1 MAASKSV
8 VLTFEIFR
16 GSEFLRREESTSESV
31 TIGKGAAALLRVED
45 PALHDLHVVINVN
58 EDGSVQLHDLAAD
71 SSTVVN
77 GKPVDSNVALAA
89 NDTISI
95 GPVRIVVRITDGAAF
110 ADEEAT
116 RVNAP
121 VIAPVLT
128 KTAAPLLTK
137 GAPAAAK
144 AQSAAPEAR
153 AGMSPEDDTLDAAS
167 LEDVMAYV
175 MRASAA
181 AGEAAADRSR
191 GKVLEVSQ
199 VYGDSILGVRLF
211 SKGGRVMVGSTT
223 QATLHIFGFP
233 ITEVA
238 PSIAGFLPLVTL
250 GVGSAEEHWKNP
262 FYVPS
267 EALPTPDFP
276 LFESTSG
283 SWVCNFQ
290 ESWTGFVD
298 QGESRKTF
306 QELITSGQARR
317 GNNGY
322 QVEIAEDAR
331 LMVDLGTTIFVAH
344 QVFPGKKVVTPFGE
358 SIDYPF
364 LVMVACAML
373 SMILLFTA
381 IQLVPPPEKSEQKID
396 DRLVEMLLDKE
407 EKPPEEKDKNPD
419 AGEGAKAKKEE
430 GKVGKK
436 DAKMDKAKGEKVEKM
451 VMDREVAENA
461 GLLGALRD
469 DSSLDSSMSNN
480 GLSGAMQNGI
490 GGLIGAK
497 GTQVGSGGLGGRGG
511 GVGGGGSADG
521 MGGMGTRGR
530 GSGSS
535 GYGSGGGDFG
545 TRGEGGIA
553 GVGGDP
559 IILGALDKS
568 LIDAVIKR
576 NMAAI
581 RYCYQRELT
590 KNPNLGG
597 KITIKFVIAKDGSV
611 SKSDVK
617 SSSMGN
623 GAVEGCIADRFLK
636 FQFPEPKG
644 GGIVIVSYPFIF
656 SPG

>member
-16 GSEFLRREESTSESV
+16 GSEFLRREESSSESV

-45 PALHDLHVVINVN
+45 PALHDLHVVLNVN
-58 EDGSVQLHDLAAD
+58 EDGSVQLHDLAGD
-71 SSTVVN
+71 RSTVVN
-77 GKPVDSNVALAA
+77 GKPVDSNVVLAS
-89 NDTISI
+89 NDAISI
-95 GPVRIVVRITDGAAF
+95 GPVRIVVRVTDEAAF

-121 VIAPVLT
+121 VISPTPVGLGKAPV
-128 KTAAPLLTK
+128 AAPVALGK
-137 GAPAAAK
+137 QAAAPTPV
-144 AQSAAPEAR
+144 ATPSMD
-153 AGMSPEDDTLDAAS
+153 AGDDTLAVDQ

-175 MRASAA
+175 MRASASA
-181 AGEAAADRSR
+181 NEAAADRSR

-199 VYGDSILGVRLF
+199 VYGDSLLAVKLF
-211 SKGGRVMVGSTT
+211 GKGGRVMVGSTT
-223 QATLHIFGFP
+223 QATMKLFGFP
-233 ITEVA
+233 VTEVA
-238 PSIAGFLPLVTL
+238 SSMVNILPVVTL
-250 GVGSAEEHWKNP
+250 GVGSASEHWKNP

-267 EALPTPDFP
+267 ETLPTPDYP
-276 LFESTSG
+276 LFTSQG
-283 SWVCNFQ
+283 GNWVCNFSD
-290 ESWTGFVD
+290 SWAGFID
-298 QGESRKTF
+298 QGETRKTF
-306 QELITSGQARR
+306 QELIASGQARR
-317 GNNGY
+317 GNHGY
-322 QVEIAEDAR
+322 QVDIAEDAR
-331 LMVDLGTTIFVAH
+331 LMVDLGTTLFVAH
-344 QVFPGKKVVTPFGE
+344 QVYPSKKAVVPFGDN
-358 SIDYPF
+358 IDYPF
-364 LVMVACAML
+364 LVMVASAALSMAML
-373 SMILLFTA
+373 FAA
-381 IQLVPPPEKSEQKID
+381 IQLVPPPDATEQKID
-396 DRLVEMLLDKE
+396 PRLVEMLLDKE
-407 EKPPEEKDKNPD
+407 VKPEEEKQPD

-436 DAKMDKAKGEKVEKM
+436 DAKMDKAKGEKIEKQK
-451 VMDREVAENA
+451 MDREVAENA

-469 DSSLDSSMSNN
+469 DASLDSSMANN
-480 GLSGAMQNGI
+480 GVGAMQNGI
-490 GGLIGAK
+490 GGLIGAV

-511 GVGGGGSADG
+511 GIGGGGSADG
-521 MGGMGTRGR
+521 LGGMGTRGR

-545 TRGEGGIA
+545 QRGEGAVA

-590 KNPNLGG
+590 KNPALAG
-597 KITIKFVIAKDGSV
+597 KITVKFVIAADGTV
-611 SKSDVK
+611 SSATTK

-623 GAVEGCIADRFLK
+623 PAVEGCINGRFLR
-636 FQFPEPKG
+636 FQFPQPKG